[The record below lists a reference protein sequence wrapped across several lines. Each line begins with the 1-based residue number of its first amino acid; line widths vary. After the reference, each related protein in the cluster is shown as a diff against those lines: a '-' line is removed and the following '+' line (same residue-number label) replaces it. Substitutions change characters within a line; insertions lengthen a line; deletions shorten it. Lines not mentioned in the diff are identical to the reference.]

1 MMSNWQ
7 KVYTTTVNHQ
17 AEIVKGV
24 LEANAIP
31 AVVMNRKDSSYHF
44 GHFEVLVPADKNME
58 ALKIIAD
65 EIDFK

>member
-1 MMSNWQ
+1 MMYNWQ
-7 KVYTTTVNHQ
+7 KVFTTSINHQ

-24 LEANAIP
+24 LEANSIP

-44 GHFEVLVPADKNME
+44 GHFEVLVSADNHME